1 LVVHAVGLRAAQQA
15 QEDGLQNVLGIGCV
29 AGDAVRGAKD
39 QAVVRTE
46 GAFEFVGD
54 GDRRILFY

>member
-1 LVVHAVGLRAAQQA
+1 LQHVLSIGGVARDAVG
-15 QEDGLQNVLGIGCV
+15 C
-29 AGDAVRGAKD
+29 AKD

>member
-1 LVVHAVGLRAAQQA
+1 
-15 QEDGLQNVLGIGCV
+15 LQHVLGIGRI
-29 AGDAVRGAKD
+29 AGDTVRGAKD

-46 GAFEFVGD
+46 GAFELVGD

>member
-1 LVVHAVGLRAAQQA
+1 LRAAQQA

-29 AGDAVRGAKD
+29 AGDAVCGAKD

-46 GAFEFVGD
+46 DAFEFVGD